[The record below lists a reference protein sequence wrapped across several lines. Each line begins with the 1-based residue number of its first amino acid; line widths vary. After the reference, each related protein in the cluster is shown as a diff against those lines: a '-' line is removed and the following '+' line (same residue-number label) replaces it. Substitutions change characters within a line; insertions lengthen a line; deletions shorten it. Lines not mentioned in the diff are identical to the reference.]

1 MSRPRVVWVNGT
13 LEPAEK
19 ALLSVTDRSFQL
31 GDGVFET
38 LRVVGGGVL
47 ELSVHASRLK
57 ATALFLVEGM
67 GLATPSLDCGEDV
80 ASGTS

>member
-1 MSRPRVVWVNGT
+1 
-13 LEPAEK
+13 
-19 ALLSVTDRSFQL
+19 
-31 GDGVFET
+31 
-38 LRVVGGGVL
+38 VVGGGVL

-57 ATALFLVEGM
+57 ATALFLVEGL